1 MKLNQNCNLYLGL
14 THLENLS
21 ISFSYM
27 DLNYWEQLLENNKLD
42 EIKPLMLQP
51 EKLMPFYG
59 NSTIFSM
66 FAEEPA
72 FMQILLENSQK
83 NENKDTLL

>member
-1 MKLNQNCNLYLGL
+1 VKLNQNCNLYLGL

>member
-1 MKLNQNCNLYLGL
+1 
-14 THLENLS
+14 
-21 ISFSYM
+21 M